1 MKQLLKTPIFE
12 VIERDEETPGFRPV
26 SVIAPD
32 WVTIV
37 VERDGM
43 FLRERQFRFGTQS
56 VCEEFPCG
64 MAEIGETPVEAA
76 QRELAEETGFEV
88 SADSFEYAGS
98 CSANPAFMTNRMHY
112 FYVNLD
118 KANYRRVERRLDEHE
133 KIETFWRNKQ
143 ETVSAITEDQYVS
156 VFMLACVAK
165 LGEIGVL

>member
-12 VIERDEETPGFRPV
+12 VIERDEEAPGFRPV
-26 SVIAPD
+26 SVISPD

-64 MAEIGETPVEAA
+64 MAESGETPVEAA
-76 QRELAEETGFEV
+76 RRELAEETGIEV
-88 SADSFEYAGS
+88 SADSLEYVGS

-112 FYVNLD
+112 FYVNLG
-118 KANYRRVERRLDEHE
+118 KANYRSSERRLDEHE
-133 KIETFWRNKQ
+133 KIEKFWQDKR
-143 ETVSAITEDQYVS
+143 ETALSIAGDQHVS
-156 VFMLACVAK
+156 VFALACIAK
-165 LGEIGVL
+165 LSEKGVL